1 MASAIQWFNENQEPA
16 EVQCEFYR
24 RSCGLQRCESN
35 VPSDRRWLR
44 HTQATV
50 EALRIFPF
58 LDNDVTIGSLVIEL
72 PQYIASAA
80 TQDVVI
86 QREGKKV
93 EWWRVYE
100 EWRPK

>member
-1 MASAIQWFNENQEPA
+1 MP
-16 EVQCEFYR
+16 
-24 RSCGLQRCESN
+24 CG
-35 VPSDRRWLR
+35 RRWLR

-58 LDNDVTIGSLVIEL
+58 LDNDVTIGSLAIEL

-100 EWRPK
+100 EGRPK

>member
-1 MASAIQWFNENQEPA
+1 MNLIDAVAVFKDAIVMCLVTA
-16 EVQCEFYR
+16 DG
-24 RSCGLQRCESN
+24 SGMHKL
-35 VPSDRRWLR
+35 PS
-44 HTQATV
+44 V

-58 LDNDVTIGSLVIEL
+58 LDNDVSIGSLVIEL
-72 PQYIASAA
+72 PQYIAGAA

-100 EWRPK
+100 VLRPK

>member
-1 MASAIQWFNENQEPA
+1 MVEE
-16 EVQCEFYR
+16 YR
-24 RSCGLQRCESN
+24 
-35 VPSDRRWLR
+35 
-44 HTQATV
+44 QATV

-100 EWRPK
+100 VGGGPK

>member
-1 MASAIQWFNENQEPA
+1 MVEE
-16 EVQCEFYR
+16 YR
-24 RSCGLQRCESN
+24 
-35 VPSDRRWLR
+35 
-44 HTQATV
+44 QATV

-72 PQYIASAA
+72 PQYIAGAA

-100 EWRPK
+100 EGLPINRPFFSSSSPQSLFQSESKCEIFVTIISSNFNMKEN

>member
-1 MASAIQWFNENQEPA
+1 M
-16 EVQCEFYR
+16 
-24 RSCGLQRCESN
+24 
-35 VPSDRRWLR
+35 PSDRLWLS

-72 PQYIASAA
+72 PQYIAGAA
-80 TQDVVI
+80 TQDVAI

-100 EWRPK
+100 EGRPKEAIFELEFSSISLSKRV

>member
-1 MASAIQWFNENQEPA
+1 MRP
-16 EVQCEFYR
+16 
-24 RSCGLQRCESN
+24 
-35 VPSDRRWLR
+35 
-44 HTQATV
+44 TQATV

-72 PQYIASAA
+72 PQYIAGAA

-93 EWWRVYE
+93 
-100 EWRPK
+100 

>member
-1 MASAIQWFNENQEPA
+1 MEQRCSGST
-16 EVQCEFYR
+16 EVQCESHR

-50 EALRIFPF
+50 EALRVFPF

-72 PQYIASAA
+72 PQYIAGAA

-86 QREGKKV
+86 QCEGKKV
-93 EWWRVYE
+93 EW
-100 EWRPK
+100 